1 MRDTAVLFEAMMT
14 KGCASDACHCME
26 LAGPGAP
33 VHPRCFEQIWLFEGA
48 GSKALCVVAKELI
61 RKRLA
66 AGEDLFR
73 QGDSADS
80 VYLIKMGS
88 VKLWKITE
96 DGRSVTLDIRKAGD
110 LLGESVLLEEGL
122 YPVGATC
129 LEPTLICGFDKAT
142 FEALIMNH
150 PDVGLV
156 VIRNLSRRV
165 QQLSGKVG
173 ALSEP
178 NLEDRLYEVLVNV
191 AWEVGSRAPG
201 GWTIAFPLTHEEI
214 GFLVGAHRVSVT
226 RTLARLRGTG
236 KIRLSGKRLFVRDLA
251 ELE

>member
-1 MRDTAVLFEAMMT
+1 MT
-14 KGCASDACHCME
+14 TGCGSDACKCMQ
-26 LAGPGAP
+26 LAGPGAAL
-33 VHPRCFEQIWLFEGA
+33 HPRCFEQIWLFEGA
-48 GSKALCVVAKELI
+48 PHEALRAV
-61 RKRLA
+61 
-66 AGEDLFR
+66 AGELVRKSLDAGDDLFR
-73 QGDSADS
+73 QGQHADS
-80 VYLIKMGS
+80 IYLIKMGS
-88 VKLWKITE
+88 VKLWKTTE

-110 LLGESVLLEEGL
+110 MLGESVLLEEGV

-129 LEPTLICGFDKAT
+129 LEPTLTCGFDKAT
-142 FEALIMNH
+142 FEALVLKH

-156 VIRNLSRRV
+156 VIRNLARRI

-191 AWEVGSRAPG
+191 ALEVGARAPG

-226 RTLARLRGTG
+226 RALGKLRDMG
-236 KIRLSGKRLFVRDLA
+236 KIRTSGKHLYIRDFA
-251 ELE
+251 IAGWSPP